1 MISQSMEPE
10 SSSSK
15 NTFGTTDVAA
25 ASGSLLR
32 FHVAAEASGAPV
44 IKATAMIKACRAV
57 CILWGDMIILRTDA
71 HSSLFVNQFVV
82 RCLQD
87 YLGVVSRAG
96 GASSDAIKLD
106 TCGRTLPIIEGIWKI
121 RLRLNHHSWIRSDT
135 GDIDNAS
142 CAVFNPVARPPARR
156 LIGKVRK
163 GTTHPCTRRC
173 KTTGYFVRLISQRV
187 QRGLGSL

>member
-25 ASGSLLR
+25 ASGTLLR

-71 HSSLFVNQFVV
+71 HSGLFINQLVV
-82 RCLQD
+82 GCLQD
-87 YLGVVSRAG
+87 YLGVVSGAG
-96 GASSDAIKLD
+96 GASSDAVKLHS
-106 TCGRTLPIIEGIWKI
+106 CGRRLRIILGIWKF
-121 RLRLNHHSWIRSDT
+121 RLRLNVFSWIRCDS

-142 CAVFNPVARPPARR
+142 CTVFN
-156 LIGKVRK
+156 
-163 GTTHPCTRRC
+163 
-173 KTTGYFVRLISQRV
+173 
-187 QRGLGSL
+187 

>member
-25 ASGSLLR
+25 ASGTLLR

-71 HSSLFVNQFVV
+71 HSGLFINQLVV
-82 RCLQD
+82 GCLQD
-87 YLGVVSRAG
+87 YLNVVKGTG
-96 GASSDAIKLD
+96 GASSDAVKLHS
-106 TCGRTLPIIEGIWKI
+106 CGRTLPNNKGNKK
-121 RLRLNHHSWIRSDT
+121 NHKHHNHYTWIRSDT
-135 GDIDNAS
+135 GDID
-142 CAVFNPVARPPARR
+142 
-156 LIGKVRK
+156 
-163 GTTHPCTRRC
+163 
-173 KTTGYFVRLISQRV
+173 
-187 QRGLGSL
+187 